1 MSRYSRMSQNSS
13 KTAEQKMPKIQVI
26 VDGVDVTPRRLLSDE
41 MIALAAKSLGDPN
54 MSNTFMGELSLQSF
68 GFQDQSGGGSTTAGG
83 ESTSKANVSDPN
95 GALKEMP
102 TVSSKAEEKT
112 SIGTS
117 LANDDMSA
125 QKYLTEAEKNKEVEI
140 LLEETPTVTLLNIR
154 GVCVMNETDEY
165 TEVSATNESYEKLKT
180 SKATSDNF
188 GERCAQTFN
197 FAPKNKEVMATP
209 SVSQDV
215 GVSAT
220 TWDIFDE
227 MKKFDVVQED
237 LEDEDLGESRRASGL
252 GVPEDSR
259 AMTIVEE
266 VVAATIAMDGCLLEV
281 DSTGTSNQ
289 SNNDRKNNSS
299 NDESKSA
306 GSLAMMDASNSDDV
320 VLARQAKQILSSPSL
335 LKSLEVVEAAISQN
349 VFHNKH
355 LLYRDIPDISNILK
369 AFDASSKAKGEGDD
383 TDDLGE
389 AGEGEVDEESVAKA
403 EKASMEWLW
412 SFKSSV
418 TVGRN
423 VSDMKFNPIN
433 GDILA
438 VSYGQY
444 EFSLE
449 RKDGLVCLWSLK
461 NPMWPQIVI
470 PSASGATCLD
480 WSNRYPNMLA
490 VGYYDGSIVV
500 YDVSG
505 EDGAKALL
513 DSAQLPAKHTDAVWG
528 IKWIDK
534 GTEQGEM
541 LVTISTDGRVTEWMI
556 KKGLASSD
564 LMVLKRI
571 NNEFFKDIGNTSI
584 GTSSTDGGD
593 KKGKKGRG
601 RNGGTG
607 STDDGGVQSQGDG
620 IISRRAS
627 GLCFDFPKT
636 DSSTYMVGTEDGI
649 LHRCS
654 VSYNEQYLD
663 NYFGHAGPVYHVR
676 FSPFSPNVFLSC
688 SADWT
693 IKLWHTTKTGGEQRH
708 ILSFQPSDL
717 SDHVSDIRWSPYDA
731 NLFGS
736 VTGDGRVQIW
746 NITKMDPQISLNVRP
761 DLTEEEE
768 ARFKAAE
775 AKIEEEKEKKIE
787 REKQANDPLAMLALS
802 MKRKQ
807 KEKEG
812 ITEEVKQEEFD
823 IEAAE
828 ARLEKL
834 KSLYKQLTCV
844 EFSSNA
850 PIVVVG
856 SADGT
861 VGCYRVKGLDILP
874 LSDQEQFSRL
884 EKSMFDAVG
893 MDGDNAS

>member
-1 MSRYSRMSQNSS
+1 
-13 KTAEQKMPKIQVI
+13 MPKIEVI
-26 VDGVDVTPRRLLSDE
+26 VDGVDVTPKRLLSDE
-41 MIALAAKSLGDPN
+41 MIALAAKNLGDPN

-95 GALKEMP
+95 GKLKEMP
-102 TVSSKAEEKT
+102 TVTSKVEEKT
-112 SIGTS
+112 SVGSSPVDEEI
-117 LANDDMSA
+117 SA

-154 GVCVMNETDEY
+154 GVCVMNETEEY
-165 TEVSATNESYEKLKT
+165 TQVSAANESYEKLVT

-188 GERCAQTFN
+188 GERCAQTYN

-227 MKKFDVVQED
+227 MKKFDEVKED
-237 LEDEDLGESRRASGL
+237 LEDGDLGESRRASTT
-252 GVPEDSR
+252 GVPEDTK
-259 AMTIVEE
+259 AMKYVEE
-266 VVAATIAMDGCLLEV
+266 IVTSTIAMEGCLLEV
-281 DSTGTSNQ
+281 DSTGTNNK

-299 NDESKSA
+299 NNESKSA
-306 GSLAMMDASNSDDV
+306 DSSAMTDASNSEDV
-320 VLARQAKQILSSPSL
+320 VLAREAKRILSSPAL
-335 LKSLEVVEAAISQN
+335 LKSLEIVEAAISQN

-369 AFDASSKAKGEGDD
+369 AFDEGSKAKGDGDD
-383 TDDLGE
+383 ADDLNASE
-389 AGEGEVDEESVAKA
+389 EGERDDEGVTKGD
-403 EKASMEWLW
+403 KASIEWLW

-505 EDGAKALL
+505 EDGGAQALL
-513 DSAQLPAKHTDAVWG
+513 DSAQLAAKHTDAVWG

-541 LVTISTDGRVTEWMI
+541 LVTISTDGRVTEWLI

-584 GTSSTDGGD
+584 GTSSMDGAD

-731 NLFGS
+731 NLFAA

-746 NITKMDPQISLNVRP
+746 NITKMDPQISLNVQP
-761 DLTEEEE
+761 DFTEEEE

-775 AKIEEEKEKKIE
+775 AKIADEKEKKIE

-812 ITEEVKQEEFD
+812 ITEEVRQEEFD

-828 ARLEKL
+828 DKLEKL

-874 LSDQEQFSRL
+874 LSDQEQLSRL

-893 MDGDNAS
+893 MDGDGAP